1 MVLCD
6 KNKQKPSKT
15 LSEVELPR
23 WGSDGL
29 NSLDEVET
37 SQDVQKKQ
45 EVNQTARKK
54 QKQAA

>member
-15 LSEVELPR
+15 LSKVELPR

-45 EVNQTARKK
+45 EVSQTTWKK

>member
-45 EVNQTARKK
+45 EVSHTTWKK